1 MEKLKNAADIVK
13 NGATYEDLKVMEQ
26 AMVKLEDK
34 FFDNFQKVQEKFK
47 GNEEALVQKLKD
59 LIFPKLT
66 EEERKK
72 KEEEGEVFTTTQ
84 ISQNTEHLKDYD
96 KMTYLLAIGSI
107 KSSDYKRRVLDIL
120 GKKVGA
126 DNLFKYSPLFA
137 QEYAS
142 MVAFA
147 AFKNREI
154 FNAVPKAVRIS
165 DTDPV
170 LSNSVF
176 INGYHGTGKT
186 TATGLM
192 LYNLLQ
198 TEIEEK
204 DMTISAIV
212 SRQAQKLK
220 DTLRSTL

>member
-1 MEKLKNAADIVK
+1 
-13 NGATYEDLKVMEQ
+13 MEQ

-34 FFDNFQKVQEKFK
+34 FFENFQKVQEKFK

-96 KMTYLLAIGSI
+96 KLTYLLAIGSI

-147 AFKNREI
+147 TFKNREI